1 MGMRSGLKMAGAK
14 GPEMMAQIL
23 PRLPPAEGPW
33 MIPFFGIG
41 SAARAL
47 HESGREI
54 AYASDASPAL
64 VALLQALRLRP
75 DHLLAVAEAHAK
87 DVVALETAEE
97 QREWYFASRD
107 TLNTVGAHEAPAL
120 FLVVW
125 RLAYNGLARF
135 SRVGRFN
142 APSRIQPGKPVRKVL
157 DVEALRAF
165 SGWLR
170 TIPRVE
176 LAGYE
181 ETPAGPAYLDP
192 PYVGTHDTYVAG
204 GFDHDAFHAWLAE
217 RAGPWAASN
226 SAAAIG
232 AYTAAYLHRE
242 IHEVQRSGRIS
253 RDGKGRGPVP
263 EILAICR

>member
-1 MGMRSGLKMAGAK
+1 MRSGLKMAGAK

-23 PRLPPAEGPW
+23 PRLPPAAGPW
-33 MIPFFGIG
+33 MVPFFGIG

-64 VALLQALRLRP
+64 VALLQSLRFRP
-75 DHLLAVAEAHAK
+75 DHVLATAEAHAK
-87 DVVALETAEE
+87 DVVALDSAEA
-97 QREWYFASRD
+97 QRAWYFARRD

-125 RLAYNGLARF
+125 RLAFNGLARF
-135 SRVGRFN
+135 SQAGRFN
-142 APSRIQPGKPVRKVL
+142 TPPRIQPGKPVRKVL
-157 DVEALRAF
+157 DVDALRAF

-181 ETPAGPAYLDP
+181 ETPAGPAYFDP

-204 GFDHDAFHAWLAE
+204 GFDHAAFHTWLGRRE
-217 RAGPWAASN
+217 GPWVVSN
-226 SAAAIG
+226 SLAALW
-232 AYTAAYLHRE
+232 AYPAAYE
-242 IHEVQRSGRIS
+242 GATVHEVSRSGRIS
-253 RDGKGRGPVP
+253 RDGAGRGAVG
-263 EILAICR
+263 EILAVRP

>member
-1 MGMRSGLKMAGAK
+1 MRSGLKMAGAK

-23 PRLPPAEGPW
+23 PLLPPAEGPW
-33 MIPFFGIG
+33 AVPFFGIG

-54 AYASDASPAL
+54 AYVSDASPAL
-64 VALLQALRLRP
+64 VALLQALRDRT
-75 DHLLAVAEAHAK
+75 DHVLAWAG
-87 DVVALETAEE
+87 ALAGEVSPLGTAEE
-97 QREWYFASRD
+97 QREWYAQKRAILNEVGPAS
-107 TLNTVGAHEAPAL
+107 VPPL

-135 SRVGRFN
+135 SRAGQFN
-142 APSRIQPGKPVRKVL
+142 APPRIQPGKPVRRVL
-157 DVEALRAF
+157 DVDALRVFGA
-165 SGWLR
+165 WLR

-181 ETPAGPAYLDP
+181 ETPAGPAYFDP
-192 PYVGTHDTYVAG
+192 PYVGTHDTYTPG
-204 GFDHDAFHAWLAE
+204 GFDHGAYHRWLGL

-226 SAAAIG
+226 SADAPVR
-232 AYTAAYLHRE
+232 YPLPYLHRE

>member
-1 MGMRSGLKMAGAK
+1 MRSGLKMSGAK

-23 PRLPPAEGPW
+23 PRLPAAEGPW

-47 HESGREI
+47 QESGREI

-64 VALLQALRLRP
+64 VALLQALRDRTEIT
-75 DHLLAVAEAHAK
+75 LASAEALAK
-87 DVVALETAEE
+87 GVAALETAEE
-97 QREWYFASRD
+97 QREWYFARRD
-107 TLNTVGAHEAPAL
+107 TLNAVGAHEAPAL

-125 RLAYNGLARF
+125 RMAFNGLARF
-135 SRVGRFN
+135 SRAGRFN
-142 APSRIQPGKPVRKVL
+142 APPRIQPGKPVRRVL
-157 DVEALRAF
+157 DVDALRVFGA
-165 SGWLR
+165 WLR

-181 ETPAGPAYLDP
+181 GTPAGPAYLDP

-226 SAAAIG
+226 G
-232 AYTAAYLHRE
+232 ADAPVRYPLPYLHRE